1 MRAIATS
8 MQERAAAYL
17 ILGETH
23 MCSSGLQSIIDAADA
38 ADAAAF
44 HKRCVFDAD
53 AGDRQSTRVERSCW
67 SDHRACAIQTSYASS
82 ID

>member
-1 MRAIATS
+1 
-8 MQERAAAYL
+8 
-17 ILGETH
+17 
-23 MCSSGLQSIIDAADA
+23 
-38 ADAAAF
+38 
-44 HKRCVFDAD
+44 VFDAD